1 MIPPT
6 FPAAFA
12 LPDLN
17 RYTNTMVTSFVL
29 FCYGA
34 WPISFPSSYAKK
46 EAHKQTVR
54 SSLCA
59 ANPDLVLTTPTE
71 EAAPI
76 LHSHK
81 AEPGTVNG
89 KHGSSLLSI
98 DEYFRLLLY
107 FSLKRPFAQRFFIA
121 LEILDRG
128 CNGIRA
134 ERHKRISPLG
144 TAPRLIVF
152 SHFPWLSLYSDFK
165 LNAGRM
171 HFQAESFFLATYK

>member
-1 MIPPT
+1 M
-6 FPAAFA
+6 ASA
-12 LPDLN
+12 LDFQT
-17 RYTNTMVTSFVL
+17 YFV
-29 FCYGA
+29 C
-34 WPISFPSSYAKK
+34 KK
-46 EAHKQTVR
+46 RKAHKQTVR

-76 LHSHK
+76 LYSHK
-81 AEPGTVNG
+81 AEPGTKND

-98 DEYFRLLLY
+98 NECFGLLLY

-134 ERHKRISPLG
+134 ERHKRISPLE
-144 TAPRLIVF
+144 TAPRLTVF

-165 LNAGRM
+165 LNAGRI
-171 HFQAESFFLATYK
+171 HFQAESFFLTSYK

>member
-1 MIPPT
+1 MT
-6 FPAAFA
+6 KA
-12 LPDLN
+12 LNYLIHSMLWK
-17 RYTNTMVTSFVL
+17 RR
-29 FCYGA
+29 
-34 WPISFPSSYAKK
+34 
-46 EAHKQTVR
+46 AHKQTAR

-59 ANPDLVLTTPTE
+59 ANLNLVLTTPTE
-71 EAAPI
+71 EATPI

-171 HFQAESFFLATYK
+171 HFQAESFFLTPYK